1 MKKLVIGACFGLIG
15 AATLL
20 LTSCETE
27 SVSNNNLTVTP
38 SSVGLRNGDTAVFT
52 ASGGFDYTWSLQTP
66 SWGSLSAVTG
76 PTTTYTDRYDPGSNG
91 NVSAV
96 QVLTLTS
103 SIRGANS
110 SGGGSSSNATTIS
123 TNADVLN
130 TVTAQ
135 IDHLTTTTGTNSV
148 ITIDP
153 SSATLHNSST
163 RDFTASGGS
172 GTYAWA
178 LSSTAYG
185 NIDPTTGSTVTYAR
199 STDVASNVT
208 AQILLYVLDS
218 SNNYA
223 SATLSIVH

>member
-1 MKKLVIGACFGLIG
+1 MKKLITVACFCLFGV
-15 AATLL
+15 ATLL
-20 LTSCETE
+20 QTGCETE
-27 SVSNNNLTVTP
+27 SVSNNDLTITP

-110 SGGGSSSNATTIS
+110 SDGGSSSNTTGS
-123 TNADVLN
+123 TTDILN

-135 IDHLTTTTGTNSV
+135 IEHLPTNTGTNSV

-172 GTYAWA
+172 GTYSWA